1 MEQPKN
7 NLKIVADKKS
17 ARMLLPNMLTLIGV
31 CIGLTSIRFA
41 LDGRFELAI
50 IAIMFA
56 ALIDGLDGRIARLIK
71 GTSKVGKELDS
82 LTDMISFGVAPAF
95 IMYFWKLNTLGRFG
109 WLLCL
114 VFVICVALRLAR
126 FNINSNQEP
135 SWRDNFFEGV
145 PSPAGGI
152 LVLTPLIISL
162 SGFDFF
168 QLNYDIIVPIFFVTT
183 SFLLI
188 SKFPSYSFKKIVI
201 RRRTTIFLL
210 FGIVLFFGAPEVAGA
225 AIAARRHCRGH
236 GAAACSPRRLL
247 RGLLRR
253 HGAAEIRAGVRGCL
267 RPRPKYQRAHC
278 NCQYLQPQ
286 TYRRS

>member
-7 NLKIVADKKS
+7 NLKLVADKKK
-17 ARMLLPNMLTLIGV
+17 ARMILPNMLTLIGV

-41 LDGRFELAI
+41 LDGRFEFAI
-50 IAIMFA
+50 IAIIFA

-95 IMYFWKLNTLGRFG
+95 IMYFWKLNSLGRFG

-126 FNINSNQEP
+126 FNVNSNQEP

-162 SGFDFF
+162 SGFNFIK
-168 QLNYDIIVPIFFVTT
+168 LNYNLIVPIFFVVT

-201 RRRTTIFLL
+201 PRRTTIFLL
-210 FGIVLFFGAPEVAGA
+210 FGIVLFFGLLLIYTFNVI
-225 AIAARRHCRGH
+225 AI
-236 GAAACSPRRLL
+236 STLVYLILL
-247 RGLLRR
+247 PVSYF
-253 HGAAEIRAGVRGCL
+253 H
-267 RPRPKYQRAHC
+267 YQKIKKKHEKDKI
-278 NCQYLQPQ
+278 QDEDDLEDVL
-286 TYRRS
+286 

>member
-7 NLKIVADKKS
+7 NLKLVADKKK
-17 ARMLLPNMLTLIGV
+17 ARTILPNMLTLIGV

-41 LDGRFELAI
+41 LDGRFEFAI
-50 IAIMFA
+50 IAIIFA

-95 IMYFWKLNTLGRFG
+95 IMYFWKLNSLGRFG

-126 FNINSNQEP
+126 FNVNSNQEP

-162 SGFDFF
+162 SGFNFIK
-168 QLNYDIIVPIFFVTT
+168 LNYDLIVPIFFVVT

-201 RRRTTIFLL
+201 PRSTTIFLL
-210 FGIVLFFGAPEVAGA
+210 FGIVLFFGLLLIYTFNVI
-225 AIAARRHCRGH
+225 AI
-236 GAAACSPRRLL
+236 STLVYLILL
-247 RGLLRR
+247 PVSYL
-253 HGAAEIRAGVRGCL
+253 H
-267 RPRPKYQRAHC
+267 YQKIKKKHEKDKI
-278 NCQYLQPQ
+278 QDEDDLEDVL
-286 TYRRS
+286 

>member
-1 MEQPKN
+1 MEPQKKN
-7 NLKIVADKKS
+7 FKIISDKKS
-17 ARMLLPNMLTLIGV
+17 ARVILPNMLTLIGV

-95 IMYFWKLNTLGRFG
+95 IMFFWKLNTLGRFG

-114 VFVICVALRLAR
+114 IYVICVALRLAR
-126 FNINSNQEP
+126 FNVNSGQDP
-135 SWRDNFFEGV
+135 SWKDNFFEGV

-168 QLNYDIIVPIFFVTT
+168 ELNYNIIVPTFFILT
-183 SFLLI
+183 SLLLI
-188 SKFPSYSFKKIVI
+188 SKFPTYSFKKII
-201 RRRTTIFLL
+201 IPRRTTIFLL
-210 FGIVLFFGAPEVAGA
+210 FGIVLFFGLLLIYTFNVI
-225 AIAARRHCRGH
+225 AI
-236 GAAACSPRRLL
+236 STIIYLL
-247 RGLLRR
+247 LLPISFFHFQKIKKQHENDRIQD
-253 HGAAEIRAGVRGCL
+253 EDDLEDIL
-267 RPRPKYQRAHC
+267 
-278 NCQYLQPQ
+278 
-286 TYRRS
+286 

>member
-1 MEQPKN
+1 MEPQKN
-7 NLKIVADKKS
+7 NLKIVADKKN
-17 ARMLLPNMLTLIGV
+17 ARMILPNMLTLIGV

-41 LDGRFELAI
+41 LDEKFELAI
-50 IAIMFA
+50 IAIIFA

-114 VFVICVALRLAR
+114 VYVICVALRLAR

-162 SGFDFF
+162 SGFDLF
-168 QLNYDIIVPIFFVTT
+168 QLNYELIVPTFFILT
-183 SFLLI
+183 SLLLI
-188 SKFPSYSFKKIVI
+188 SKFPTYSFKKIVI
-201 RRRTTIFLL
+201 PRRTTIFLL
-210 FGIVLFFGAPEVAGA
+210 FGIVLFFGLLLIYTFNVI
-225 AIAARRHCRGH
+225 AISAVIYVF
-236 GAAACSPRRLL
+236 LL
-247 RGLLRR
+247 PVSFFHFQKIKKQHENDKIQEEDDLEDVL
-253 HGAAEIRAGVRGCL
+253 
-267 RPRPKYQRAHC
+267 
-278 NCQYLQPQ
+278 
-286 TYRRS
+286 